1 MSEIRVR
8 FAPSPTGKVHIGNI
22 RAAIYNWLFARHTG
36 GKFLLRVEDT
46 DLERSTPE
54 AIAVLFDCMKW
65 LGLDW
70 DEEVFYQTKNVKRH
84 LEVVDQL
91 LASGHAYKVEKT
103 SRDGKTGVVTMFKMP
118 KEGTIEFD
126 DIVKGH
132 MAKKAEDI
140 QDFAIVRSDGSPIFH
155 IANVVDDI
163 DQRVTHII
171 RGDDHVEN
179 TFKHICIFRAL
190 GAEVPKYGHLSMIVN
205 QQGKPYSKRDGAA
218 FVGEYREQGYLP
230 EALFNYL
237 LLLGWNPGDD
247 REVLTREEMVKLFEL
262 EKVHVTA
269 AMFDPKKLAWM
280 NGEYIKKIPA
290 CEFRDMMVRS
300 AVSEGSS
307 SGSLGEYAV
316 SPRSDL
322 RSAAEH
328 SADKT
333 AASEGN
339 IGTSATAEGSSSRNL
354 GEYAVSARS
363 DLRSAADLSDA
374 DYAVPLRSELCEKGE
389 RIAWW
394 DYLAN
399 QVQVRTKFLKDI
411 PGAIRCF
418 VSDDYPF
425 DEKAVEKRLK
435 KPGVKELLLDLVE
448 RFSKVEDWTAPALE
462 AVVKELSQGNGMGP
476 WVHPIRVAVSGRGE
490 GIGLFEMLQLLGKEK
505 TLARL
510 RHAAETLCA

>member
-1 MSEIRVR
+1 MSDIRVR

-22 RAAIYNWLFARHTG
+22 RAAIYNWLYARHTG
-36 GKFLLRVEDT
+36 GKFLLRIEDT

-54 AIAVLFDCMKW
+54 AIKALFECMEW
-65 LGLDW
+65 LKLDW

-103 SRDGKTGVVTMFKMP
+103 SRDGKTGVVTMFRMP
-118 KEGTIEFD
+118 KEGVIEFD

-190 GAEVPKYGHLSMIVN
+190 GAPVPKYGHLSMIVN

-218 FVGEYREQGYLP
+218 FVGEFREQGYLP

-247 REVLTREEMVKLFEL
+247 REVLSRDEMVKLFEL

-269 AMFDPKKLAWM
+269 AMFDLKKLQWM
-280 NGEYIKKIPA
+280 NGEYVKRLPRDVFEAELRKRVESAGLSVPEGFNMPA
-290 CEFRDMMVRS
+290 LIDQM
-300 AVSEGSS
+300 
-307 SGSLGEYAV
+307 
-316 SPRSDL
+316 
-322 RSAAEH
+322 
-328 SADKT
+328 
-333 AASEGN
+333 
-339 IGTSATAEGSSSRNL
+339 
-354 GEYAVSARS
+354 
-363 DLRSAADLSDA
+363 
-374 DYAVPLRSELCEKGE
+374 
-389 RIAWW
+389 
-394 DYLAN
+394 
-399 QVQVRTKFLKDI
+399 QVRTKFLNDM
-411 PGAIRCF
+411 PANVAYF
-418 VSDDYPF
+418 FTDDYPY
-425 DEKAVEKRLK
+425 DEKSVEKRLK
-435 KPGVKELLLDLVE
+435 KDGVKDTLLDLVQ
-448 RFSKVEDWTAPALE
+448 RFSGVAEWTAPALE
-462 AVVKELSQGNGMGP
+462 SVIKELSQGNGMGP
-476 WVHPIRVAVSGRGE
+476 WVHPIRVAVSGRMDGP
-490 GIGLFEMLQLLGKEK
+490 GLFEMLEILGREK

-510 RHAAETLCA
+510 KKTADML

>member
-1 MSEIRVR
+1 MSDIRVR

-54 AIAVLFDCMKW
+54 AIQVLFDCMKW

-91 LASGHAYKVEKT
+91 LASGHAYKVERT
-103 SRDGKTGVVTMFKMP
+103 SREGKTGIVTMFKMP

-190 GAEVPKYGHLSMIVN
+190 GAEVPRYAHLSMIVN

-290 CEFRDMMVRS
+290 AEFRDMLVRS
-300 AVSEGSS
+300 SASEGSS

-316 SPRSDL
+316 SLRSDL
-322 RSAAEH
+322 R
-328 SADKT
+328 D
-333 AASEGN
+333 AS
-339 IGTSATAEGSSSRNL
+339 
-354 GEYAVSARS
+354 
-363 DLRSAADLSDA
+363 
-374 DYAVPLRSELCEKGE
+374 E

-394 DYLAN
+394 DYLVA
-399 QVQVRTKFLKDI
+399 QIQVRTKFLTGLGDS
-411 PGAIRCF
+411 IRCF
-418 VSDDYPF
+418 VSDDFPF
-425 DEKAVEKRLK
+425 DEKAVEKRLR
-435 KPGVKELLLDLVE
+435 KPGVKALLLDLAE
-448 RFSKVEDWTAPALE
+448 RFEKVADWSAPALE

-490 GIGLFEMLQLLGKEK
+490 GIGLFEMLQLLGRET

-510 RHAAETLCA
+510 RKAADTLAME

>member
-54 AIAVLFDCMKW
+54 AIEVLFECMKW

-91 LASGHAYKVEKT
+91 LASGHAYKVERT

-118 KEGTIEFD
+118 KEGVIEFD

-190 GAEVPKYGHLSMIVN
+190 GAPVPKYGHLSMIVN

-247 REVLTREEMVKLFEL
+247 REVLTREEMIKLFEL

-280 NGEYIKKIPA
+280 NGEYIKKIPQGDFVN
-290 CEFRDMMVRS
+290 EV
-300 AVSEGSS
+300 
-307 SGSLGEYAV
+307 
-316 SPRSDL
+316 
-322 RSAAEH
+322 
-328 SADKT
+328 KT
-333 AASEGN
+333 RAG
-339 IGTSATAEGSSSRNL
+339 
-354 GEYAVSARS
+354 
-363 DLRSAADLSDA
+363 DA
-374 DYAVPLRSELCEKGE
+374 PAHDD
-389 RIAWW
+389 AWW
-394 DYLAN
+394 NYLAE
-399 QVQVRTKFLKDI
+399 QLQPRTKFLNDI
-411 PGAIRCF
+411 PSMVRCF
-418 VSDDYPF
+418 VSDDFPF
-425 DEKAVEKRLK
+425 DEKAVAKRLK

-448 RFSKVEDWTAPALE
+448 RFSKVEDWSAPTLE
-462 AVVKELSQGNGMGP
+462 ALVKELSQGNGMGP

-490 GIGLFEMLQLLGKEK
+490 GIGLFEMLQLIGKEK
-505 TLARL
+505 TLSRL
-510 RHAAETLCA
+510 KSAAESL

>member
-1 MSEIRVR
+1 MAEEVRVR

-22 RAAIYNWLFARHTG
+22 RAAIYNWLFARHVG

-54 AIAVLFDCMKW
+54 AIQVLFECMEW
-65 LGLDW
+65 LGLDY

-91 LASGHAYKVEKT
+91 LKSGHAYKVEKT
-103 SRDGKTGVVTMFKMP
+103 SREGKTGVVTMFKMP

-179 TFKHICIFRAL
+179 TFKHSCIFKAL
-190 GAEVPKYGHLSMIVN
+190 GAPVPKYGHLSMIVN

-218 FVGEYREQGYLP
+218 FVGEYREQGNLP

-247 REVLTREEMVKLFEL
+247 REVLDREEMIRLFEL

-280 NGEYIKKIPA
+280 NGEYVKKIPA
-290 CEFRDMMVRS
+290 DAFKRLLKEKVK
-300 AVSEGSS
+300 VEGKD
-307 SGSLGEYAV
+307 EQ
-316 SPRSDL
+316 
-322 RSAAEH
+322 
-328 SADKT
+328 
-333 AASEGN
+333 
-339 IGTSATAEGSSSRNL
+339 
-354 GEYAVSARS
+354 
-363 DLRSAADLSDA
+363 
-374 DYAVPLRSELCEKGE
+374 
-389 RIAWW
+389 WW
-394 DYLAN
+394 DYLAQ
-399 QVQVRTKFLKDI
+399 QVQPRTKFLNDLESSC
-411 PGAIRCF
+411 AYLEN
-418 VSDDYPF
+418 DDFPF
-425 DEKAVEKRLK
+425 DEKAVAKRLK
-435 KPGVKELLLDLVE
+435 KEGVKATLVDLIA
-448 RFSKVEDWTAPALE
+448 RFAKVEDWSAPVLE
-462 AVVKELSQGNGMGP
+462 ELVKCLSQGQGMGP

-510 RHAAETLCA
+510 QKAADTLAL

>member
-1 MSEIRVR
+1 MSEEIRVR

-54 AIAVLFDCMKW
+54 AIRVLFDCMEW
-65 LGLDW
+65 LGLDY

-91 LASGHAYKVEKT
+91 IASGHAYRCEKT
-103 SRDGKTGVVTMFKMP
+103 SRDGKTGTVVMFRMP
-118 KEGTIEFD
+118 REGVIEYD

-190 GAEVPKYGHLSMIVN
+190 GASVPKYGHLSMIVN

-237 LLLGWNPGDD
+237 LLLGWNPGGD
-247 REVLTREEMVKLFEL
+247 REVLSREEMIKLFEL

-269 AMFDPKKLAWM
+269 AMFDPKKLQWM
-280 NGEYIKKIPA
+280 NGEYVK
-290 CEFRDMMVRS
+290 R
-300 AVSEGSS
+300 
-307 SGSLGEYAV
+307 L
-316 SPRSDL
+316 PR
-322 RSAAEH
+322 E
-328 SADKT
+328 T
-333 AASEGN
+333 F
-339 IGTSATAEGSSSRNL
+339 
-354 GEYAVSARS
+354 
-363 DLRSAADLSDA
+363 
-374 DYAVPLRSELCEKGE
+374 RSELVRRVESAGL
-389 RIAWW
+389 RTDGVDLDLLVDQLQI
-394 DYLAN
+394 
-399 QVQVRTKFLKDI
+399 RTKFLNDM
-411 PGAIRCF
+411 PGNCAYF
-418 VSDDYPF
+418 FTEDYAF
-425 DEKAVEKRLK
+425 DPKAVEKRLRK
-435 KPGVKELLLDLVE
+435 DGVPELLEDLANRFERLEPFTVE
-448 RFSKVEDWTAPALE
+448 AGE
-462 AVVKELSQGNGMGP
+462 AMVKELSQGQGMGP
-476 WVHPIRVAVSGRGE
+476 WVHPIRVAVSGRME
-490 GIGLFEMLQLLGKEK
+490 GPGLFEMLVLLGRDR
-505 TLARL
+505 TVARL
-510 RHAAETLCA
+510 RAVAAKLRAAQL

>member
-1 MSEIRVR
+1 MSETRVR

-22 RAAIYNWLFARHTG
+22 RAAIYNWLYARHTG

-54 AIAVLFDCMKW
+54 AIQALFECMKW

-91 LASGHAYKVEKT
+91 LAQGHAYKVEKT
-103 SRDGKTGVVTMFKMP
+103 SRDGKTGVVTMFRMP
-118 KEGTIEFD
+118 KDGVIEYD

-190 GAEVPKYGHLSMIVN
+190 GAAVPKYGHLSMIVN

-218 FVGEYREQGYLP
+218 FVGEFRDQGYLP

-247 REVLTREEMVKLFEL
+247 REVLSRDEMVKLFEL

-269 AMFDPKKLAWM
+269 AMFDPKKLLWM
-280 NGEYIKKIPA
+280 NGEYIKRIPA
-290 CEFRDMMVRS
+290 AEFVDEVKRR
-300 AVSEGSS
+300 VSG
-307 SGSLGEYAV
+307 
-316 SPRSDL
+316 
-322 RSAAEH
+322 
-328 SADKT
+328 
-333 AASEGN
+333 
-339 IGTSATAEGSSSRNL
+339 AEG
-354 GEYAVSARS
+354 V
-363 DLRSAADLSDA
+363 DVAAHDD
-374 DYAVPLRSELCEKGE
+374 
-389 RIAWW
+389 AWW
-394 DYLAN
+394 AYLAA
-399 QVQVRTKFLKDI
+399 QLQPRTKFLGDI
-411 PGAIRCF
+411 PDMARCF
-418 VSDDYPF
+418 VTEDYPF
-425 DEKAVEKRLK
+425 DEKAVEKRLR
-435 KPGVKELLLDLVE
+435 KPGVKELLLDLAARFEAVE
-448 RFSKVEDWTAPALE
+448 EWAAPALE
-462 AVVKELSQGNGMGP
+462 AVVKQLSQGGGMGP
-476 WVHPIRVAVSGRGE
+476 WVHPVRVAVSGRGE
-490 GIGLFEMLQLLGKEK
+490 GIGLFEMLQLLGRDT
-505 TLARL
+505 TLARI
-510 RHAAETLCA
+510 RRAAEMV

>member
-1 MSEIRVR
+1 MPWGGGFWYNTPTMSDIRVR

-54 AIAVLFDCMKW
+54 AIEVLFDCMKW

-70 DEEVFYQTKNVKRH
+70 DEEVFYQTKNAKRH
-84 LEVVDQL
+84 LEVVDRL
-91 LASGHAYKVEKT
+91 LASGHAYKVERT
-103 SRDGKTGVVTMFKMP
+103 SREGKTGVVTMFRMP
-118 KEGTIEFD
+118 KEGVIEFD

-190 GAEVPKYGHLSMIVN
+190 GAPVPKYGHLSMIVN

-247 REVLTREEMVKLFEL
+247 REVLTREEMIDLFEL

-280 NGEYIKKIPA
+280 NGEYIKKIP
-290 CEFRDMMVRS
+290 
-300 AVSEGSS
+300 
-307 SGSLGEYAV
+307 
-316 SPRSDL
+316 
-322 RSAAEH
+322 H
-328 SADKT
+328 ADFVNEVK
-333 AASEGN
+333 
-339 IGTSATAEGSSSRNL
+339 SRA
-354 GEYAVSARS
+354 G
-363 DLRSAADLSDA
+363 DA
-374 DYAVPLRSELCEKGE
+374 PAHDD
-389 RIAWW
+389 AWW
-394 DYLAN
+394 DYLAD
-399 QVQVRTKFLKDI
+399 QLQVRTKFLNDI
-411 PGAIRCF
+411 PSMVKCF
-418 VSDDYPF
+418 VSDDFPF
-425 DEKAVEKRLK
+425 DEKAVAKRLR

-448 RFSKVEDWTAPALE
+448 RFSKVDDWTAPTLE
-462 AVVKELSQGNGMGP
+462 ALVKELSQGNGMGP

-490 GIGLFEMLQLLGKEK
+490 GIGLFEMLQLIGKEK

-510 RHAAETLCA
+510 RSAAAAL

>member
-54 AIAVLFDCMKW
+54 AIQVLFDCMKW

-91 LASGHAYKVEKT
+91 LASGHAYKVERT
-103 SRDGKTGVVTMFKMP
+103 SREGKTGIVTMFRMP

-190 GAEVPKYGHLSMIVN
+190 GAEVPRYAHLSMIVN

-290 CEFRDMMVRS
+290 AEFRDMLVRS
-300 AVSEGSS
+300 SASEGSS

-316 SPRSDL
+316 SLRPDL
-322 RSAAEH
+322 R
-328 SADKT
+328 D
-333 AASEGN
+333 AS
-339 IGTSATAEGSSSRNL
+339 
-354 GEYAVSARS
+354 
-363 DLRSAADLSDA
+363 
-374 DYAVPLRSELCEKGE
+374 E

-394 DYLAN
+394 DYLAA
-399 QVQVRTKFLKDI
+399 QIQVRTKFLTGLGDS
-411 PGAIRCF
+411 IRCF
-418 VSDDYPF
+418 VSDDFPF
-425 DEKAVEKRLK
+425 DEKAVEKRLR
-435 KPGVKELLLDLVE
+435 KPGVKALLLDLVE
-448 RFSKVEDWTAPALE
+448 RFEKVADWSAPALE

-490 GIGLFEMLQLLGKEK
+490 GIGLFEMLQLLGRET

-510 RHAAETLCA
+510 RKAADTLAME

>member
-1 MSEIRVR
+1 MSETRVR

-36 GKFLLRVEDT
+36 GKVLLRVEDT
-46 DLERSTPE
+46 DLERSPPE

-70 DEEVFYQTKNVKRH
+70 DEDVFYQTKNVKRH
-84 LEVVDQL
+84 LEVVDRL
-91 LASGHAYKVEKT
+91 LAGGHAYKVEKT
-103 SRDGKTGVVTMFKMP
+103 SRDGKTGVVTMFRMP
-118 KEGTIEFD
+118 REGVVEFD

-190 GAEVPKYGHLSMIVN
+190 GAEVPKYAHLSMIVN

-247 REVLTREEMVKLFEL
+247 REVLTREEMVQLFEL
-262 EKVHVTA
+262 EKVHVAA

-280 NGEYIKKIPA
+280 NGEYVKKIPA
-290 CEFRDMMVRS
+290 EEYVSEVRARAAGVAS
-300 AVSEGSS
+300 AVPDHDPG
-307 SGSLGEYAV
+307 
-316 SPRSDL
+316 
-322 RSAAEH
+322 
-328 SADKT
+328 
-333 AASEGN
+333 
-339 IGTSATAEGSSSRNL
+339 
-354 GEYAVSARS
+354 
-363 DLRSAADLSDA
+363 
-374 DYAVPLRSELCEKGE
+374 
-389 RIAWW
+389 WW
-394 DYLAN
+394 SYLAS
-399 QVQVRTKFLKDI
+399 QLQPRTKFLNDI
-411 PGAIRCF
+411 PAMVRCF
-418 VSDDYPF
+418 VSDDFPF
-425 DEKAVEKRLK
+425 DEKAVEKRLR
-435 KPGVKELLLDLVE
+435 KPGVKGLLIDLAE
-448 RFSKVEDWTAPALE
+448 RFGKVADWNAPSLE
-462 AVVKELSQGNGMGP
+462 AVVKELSQGGGMGP

-490 GIGLFEMLQLLGKEK
+490 GIGLFEMLQLLGRDK

-510 RHAAETLCA
+510 RHAAETLAAE

>member
-1 MSEIRVR
+1 MSDIRVR

-84 LEVVDQL
+84 LAVVDQL

-118 KEGTIEFD
+118 KEGVIEFD

-132 MAKKAEDI
+132 MAKKAEDV

-179 TFKHICIFRAL
+179 TFKHICIFKAL
-190 GAEVPKYGHLSMIVN
+190 GAPVPKYGHLSMIVN

-218 FVGEYREQGYLP
+218 FVGEFREQGYLP

-247 REVLTREEMVKLFEL
+247 REVLSRDEMVKLFEL
-262 EKVHVTA
+262 ENVHVTA
-269 AMFDPKKLAWM
+269 AMFDLKKLQWM
-280 NGEYIKKIPA
+280 NGEYVKRLP
-290 CEFRDMMVRS
+290 RDVF
-300 AVSEGSS
+300 E
-307 SGSLGEYAV
+307 
-316 SPRSDL
+316 
-322 RSAAEH
+322 
-328 SADKT
+328 
-333 AASEGN
+333 
-339 IGTSATAEGSSSRNL
+339 
-354 GEYAVSARS
+354 
-363 DLRSAADLSDA
+363 
-374 DYAVPLRSELCEKGE
+374 SELRKRVEAAGLS
-389 RIAWW
+389 IPDGFNMPALI
-394 DYLAN
+394 D
-399 QVQVRTKFLKDI
+399 QMQVRTKFLNDM
-411 PGAIRCF
+411 PANVAYF
-418 VSDDYPF
+418 FTDDYPY
-425 DEKAVEKRLK
+425 DEKSVEKRLK
-435 KPGVKELLLDLVE
+435 KDGVKDTLLDLVQ
-448 RFSKVEDWTAPALE
+448 RFSGVGEWTAPALE
-462 AVVKELSQGNGMGP
+462 SVIKELSQGNGMGP
-476 WVHPIRVAVSGRGE
+476 WVHPIRVAVSGRMDGP
-490 GIGLFEMLQLLGKEK
+490 GLFEMLEILGRDK

-510 RHAAETLCA
+510 KKTADML

>member
-1 MSEIRVR
+1 MEEIRVR

-54 AIAVLFDCMKW
+54 AIRVLFDCMKW
-65 LGLDW
+65 LGLDY
-70 DEEVFYQTKNVKRH
+70 DEEVFYQTKNAARH
-84 LEVVDQL
+84 LAVAEQL
-91 LASGHAYKVEKT
+91 LASGHAYKVERT
-103 SRDGKTGVVTMFKMP
+103 SRDGKTGVVTMFRMP

-140 QDFAIVRSDGSPIFH
+140 PDFAIVRSDGSPIFH
-155 IANVVDDI
+155 LANVVDDI

-179 TFKHICIFRAL
+179 TFKHICLFRAL
-190 GAEVPKYGHLSMIVN
+190 GAPIPKYGHLSMIVN

-247 REVLTREEMVKLFEL
+247 REVLTREEMIRLFEL

-280 NGEYIKKIPA
+280 NGEYIKKIP
-290 CEFRDMMVRS
+290 
-300 AVSEGSS
+300 
-307 SGSLGEYAV
+307 
-316 SPRSDL
+316 
-322 RSAAEH
+322 
-328 SADKT
+328 SADFQAEMKRRV
-333 AASEGN
+333 AAAG
-339 IGTSATAEGSSSRNL
+339 L
-354 GEYAVSARS
+354 
-363 DLRSAADLSDA
+363 ADGGHDA
-374 DYAVPLRSELCEKGE
+374 
-389 RIAWW
+389 AWW
-394 DYLAN
+394 DYLAA
-399 QVQVRTKFLKDI
+399 QIQPRTKVLNDLDTSLT
-411 PGAIRCF
+411 CF
-418 VSDDYPF
+418 FTDDYPM
-425 DEKAVEKRLK
+425 DAKAVEKRLK
-435 KPGVKELLLDLVE
+435 KPGVKATLLDLVT
-448 RFSKVEDWTAPALE
+448 RFGAVAAADWTAPNLE
-462 AVVKELSQGNGMGP
+462 VLVKGLSQGGGMGP

-490 GIGLFEMLQLLGKEK
+490 GIGLFEMLQLLGKET

-510 RHAAETLCA
+510 GKVAASLEP

>member
-84 LEVVDQL
+84 LEVVDRL
-91 LASGHAYKVEKT
+91 LESGHAYKVEKT
-103 SRDGKTGVVTMFKMP
+103 SRDGKTGVVTMFRMP
-118 KEGTIEFD
+118 KEGVIEFD

-190 GAEVPKYGHLSMIVN
+190 GAPVPKYGHLSMIVN

-247 REVLTREEMVKLFEL
+247 REVLSREEMIKLFEL

-280 NGEYIKKIPA
+280 NGEYVKKIPRD
-290 CEFRDMMVRS
+290 EFVAELKKR
-300 AVSEGSS
+300 AAT
-307 SGSLGEYAV
+307 LG
-316 SPRSDL
+316 PL
-322 RSAAEH
+322 PEH
-328 SADKT
+328 D
-333 AASEGN
+333 
-339 IGTSATAEGSSSRNL
+339 
-354 GEYAVSARS
+354 
-363 DLRSAADLSDA
+363 D
-374 DYAVPLRSELCEKGE
+374 
-389 RIAWW
+389 AWW
-394 DYLAN
+394 GYLAD
-399 QVQVRTKFLKDI
+399 QLQIRTKFLNDI
-411 PGAIRCF
+411 PSAVRCF
-418 VSDDYPF
+418 VSDDLEF
-425 DEKAVEKRLK
+425 DPKAVEKRLK
-435 KPGVKELLLDLVE
+435 KPGVKETLIDLVG
-448 RFSKVEDWTAPALE
+448 RFSKVEDWSAPALE

-490 GIGLFEMLQLLGKEK
+490 GIGLFEMLQLLGREK

-510 RHAAETLCA
+510 SAAAETICA

>member
-1 MSEIRVR
+1 MSDIRVR

-103 SRDGKTGVVTMFKMP
+103 SRDGKTGVVTMFRMP
-118 KEGTIEFD
+118 KEGVIEFD

-247 REVLTREEMVKLFEL
+247 REVLTREEMIKLFEL

-280 NGEYIKKIPA
+280 NGEYIKKIPHD
-290 CEFRDMMVRS
+290 EFVKEVKSR
-300 AVSEGSS
+300 A
-307 SGSLGEYAV
+307 GEA
-316 SPRSDL
+316 PAQD
-322 RSAAEH
+322 
-328 SADKT
+328 D
-333 AASEGN
+333 
-339 IGTSATAEGSSSRNL
+339 
-354 GEYAVSARS
+354 
-363 DLRSAADLSDA
+363 
-374 DYAVPLRSELCEKGE
+374 
-389 RIAWW
+389 AWW
-394 DYLAN
+394 SYLAD
-399 QVQVRTKFLKDI
+399 QLQVRTKFLNDI
-411 PGAIRCF
+411 PAAVKCF
-418 VSDDYPF
+418 VSDDFEF
-425 DEKAVEKRLK
+425 DPKAVEKRLR
-435 KPGVKELLLDLVE
+435 KPGVKATLLDLVE
-448 RFSKVEDWTAPALE
+448 RFSKVEDWSAPALE
-462 AVVKELSQGNGMGP
+462 ALVKDLSQGNGMGP

-505 TLARL
+505 TLSRL
-510 RHAAETLCA
+510 RHAAETLASE

>member
-22 RAAIYNWLFARHTG
+22 RAAIYNWLYARHTG

-84 LEVVDQL
+84 LEVVDRL
-91 LASGHAYKVEKT
+91 LAGGHAYKVEKT
-103 SRDGKTGVVTMFKMP
+103 SRDGKTGVVTMFRMP
-118 KEGTIEFD
+118 KEGVIEFD

-247 REVLTREEMVKLFEL
+247 REVLTREEMVKLFDL

-280 NGEYIKKIPA
+280 NGEYIKQIPHG
-290 CEFRDMMVRS
+290 EFV
-300 AVSEGSS
+300 
-307 SGSLGEYAV
+307 GEVKARVAGLV
-316 SPRSDL
+316 SPVPD
-322 RSAAEH
+322 H
-328 SADKT
+328 
-333 AASEGN
+333 
-339 IGTSATAEGSSSRNL
+339 
-354 GEYAVSARS
+354 
-363 DLRSAADLSDA
+363 DA
-374 DYAVPLRSELCEKGE
+374 
-389 RIAWW
+389 AWW
-394 DYLAN
+394 DYLAD
-399 QVQVRTKFLKDI
+399 QLQPRTKFLNDI
-411 PGAIRCF
+411 PAAVRCF
-418 VSDDYPF
+418 VSDDFEF
-425 DEKAVEKRLK
+425 DQKAVDKRLK
-435 KPGVKELLLDLVE
+435 KPGVKELLLELVQ
-448 RFSKVEDWTAPALE
+448 RFEKVGDWTAPALE
-462 AVVKELSQGNGMGP
+462 AMVKELSQGNGMGP

-490 GIGLFEMLQLLGKEK
+490 GIGLFEMLQLLGREK
-505 TLARL
+505 TLERL
-510 RHAAETLCA
+510 RRAAETLAL

>member
-1 MSEIRVR
+1 MSDIRVR

-54 AIAVLFDCMKW
+54 AIQVLFDCMKW

-91 LASGHAYKVEKT
+91 LASGHAYKVERT
-103 SRDGKTGVVTMFKMP
+103 SREGKTGVVTMFKMP

-190 GAEVPKYGHLSMIVN
+190 GAEVPRYAHLSMIVN

-247 REVLTREEMVKLFEL
+247 REVLSREEMVKLFEL

-290 CEFRDMMVRS
+290 AEFRDMLVRS
-300 AVSEGSS
+300 SASEGSS

-316 SPRSDL
+316 SLRPDL
-322 RSAAEH
+322 R
-328 SADKT
+328 D
-333 AASEGN
+333 AS
-339 IGTSATAEGSSSRNL
+339 
-354 GEYAVSARS
+354 
-363 DLRSAADLSDA
+363 
-374 DYAVPLRSELCEKGE
+374 E

-394 DYLAN
+394 DYLAA
-399 QVQVRTKFLKDI
+399 QIQVRTKFLTGLGDS
-411 PGAIRCF
+411 IRCF
-418 VSDDYPF
+418 VSDDFPF
-425 DEKAVEKRLK
+425 DEKAVEKRLR
-435 KPGVKELLLDLVE
+435 KPGVKALLLDLAE
-448 RFSKVEDWTAPALE
+448 RFEKVADWSAPALE

-490 GIGLFEMLQLLGKEK
+490 GIGLFEMLQLLGRET

-510 RHAAETLCA
+510 RKAAETMAAD

>member
-1 MSEIRVR
+1 MSDIRVR

-22 RAAIYNWLFARHTG
+22 RAAIYNWLYARHTG
-36 GKFLLRVEDT
+36 GKFLLRIEDT

-54 AIAVLFDCMKW
+54 AIKALFECMEW
-65 LGLDW
+65 LKLDW

-103 SRDGKTGVVTMFKMP
+103 SRDGKTGVVTMFRMP
-118 KEGTIEFD
+118 KEGVIEFD

-179 TFKHICIFRAL
+179 TFKHICIFKAL
-190 GAEVPKYGHLSMIVN
+190 GAPVPKYGHLSMIVN

-218 FVGEYREQGYLP
+218 FVGEFREQGYLP

-247 REVLTREEMVKLFEL
+247 REVLSRDEMVKLFEL

-269 AMFDPKKLAWM
+269 AMFDLKKLQWM
-280 NGEYIKKIPA
+280 NGEYVKRLPRDVFEAELRKRVESVGLSVPEGFNMPA
-290 CEFRDMMVRS
+290 LIDQM
-300 AVSEGSS
+300 
-307 SGSLGEYAV
+307 
-316 SPRSDL
+316 
-322 RSAAEH
+322 
-328 SADKT
+328 
-333 AASEGN
+333 
-339 IGTSATAEGSSSRNL
+339 
-354 GEYAVSARS
+354 
-363 DLRSAADLSDA
+363 
-374 DYAVPLRSELCEKGE
+374 
-389 RIAWW
+389 
-394 DYLAN
+394 
-399 QVQVRTKFLKDI
+399 QVRTKFLNDM
-411 PGAIRCF
+411 PANVAYF
-418 VSDDYPF
+418 FTDDYPY
-425 DEKAVEKRLK
+425 DEKSVEKRLK
-435 KPGVKELLLDLVE
+435 KDGVKDTLLDLVQ
-448 RFSKVEDWTAPALE
+448 RFSGVAEWTAPALE
-462 AVVKELSQGNGMGP
+462 SVIKELSQGNGMGP
-476 WVHPIRVAVSGRGE
+476 WVHPIRVAVSGRMDGP
-490 GIGLFEMLQLLGKEK
+490 GLFEMLEILGREK

-510 RHAAETLCA
+510 KKTADML

>member
-1 MSEIRVR
+1 MGENIRVR

-54 AIAVLFDCMKW
+54 AIKVLFECMEW
-65 LGLDW
+65 LGLDY

-91 LASGHAYKVEKT
+91 LKSGHAYKVEKT
-103 SRDGKTGVVTMFKMP
+103 SRDGKTGVVTMFRMP
-118 KEGTIEFD
+118 KEGVIEYD

-132 MAKKAEDI
+132 MAKKAEDV

-163 DQRVTHII
+163 DQGVTHII

-179 TFKHICIFRAL
+179 TFKHICIFKAL
-190 GAEVPKYGHLSMIVN
+190 GAPVPKYGHLSMIVN

-247 REVLTREEMVKLFEL
+247 REVLAREEMIKLFEL

-280 NGEYIKKIPA
+280 NGEYVKKIPQA
-290 CEFRDMMVRS
+290 EFRDMLVRAS
-300 AVSEGSS
+300 AEKCSS
-307 SGSLGEYAV
+307 SGTLGEYAV
-316 SPRSDL
+316 SLRSD
-322 RSAAEH
+322 
-328 SADKT
+328 
-333 AASEGN
+333 
-339 IGTSATAEGSSSRNL
+339 ISS
-354 GEYAVSARS
+354 VSA
-363 DLRSAADLSDA
+363 
-374 DYAVPLRSELCEKGE
+374 

-394 DYLAN
+394 DYLAA
-399 QVQVRTKFLKDI
+399 QVQVRTKTLA
-411 PGAIRCF
+411 GLGESIRCF
-418 VSDDYPF
+418 VSDDFEYDP
-425 DEKAVEKRLK
+425 KAVEKRLAK
-435 KPGVKELLLDLVE
+435 DGVKATVLDLVE
-448 RFSKVEDWTAPALE
+448 RFSKVADWTAPNLE
-462 AVVKELSQGNGMGP
+462 AVVKELSQGQGMGP

-510 RHAAETLCA
+510 TSAAEKYCK